1 MGYVIYILMAAGT
14 VRVFLADSTTTEWP
28 KKSDDCFSKGTKD
41 STRSAH
47 GADEKVTKCTFIYL
61 QLCHPVFRFGMT

>member
-41 STRSAH
+41 STSSAQY
-47 GADEKVTKCTFIYL
+47 TWC
-61 QLCHPVFRFGMT
+61 